1 MHVFYFYVFKFLQHP
16 VNMYLVEIRQS
27 GNGFIILPSSNHI
40 CPKEQYESSIINT
53 IDKINDITKKWLD
66 PSTTIILMILSP
78 IPRKNR
84 GVFAKK
90 TANHI
95 KKIYMSKSWKL
106 GQKIFFQIETK
117 DIKLPT
123 VNIEALLINSVGNPY
138 RAIQEII
145 APSFQSTQPVLQS
158 SLTDQAFYVLSSA
171 IAEKTNKLGLLEGE
185 KWLVLI
191 NTHPLLDYSLYS
203 EAYKKISSQKLI
215 KRFFSKNFFIDKLVK
230 ELIFIS

>member
-1 MHVFYFYVFKFLQHP
+1 
-16 VNMYLVEIRQS
+16 
-27 GNGFIILPSSNHI
+27 
-40 CPKEQYESSIINT
+40 
-53 IDKINDITKKWLD
+53 
-66 PSTTIILMILSP
+66 
-78 IPRKNR
+78 
-84 GVFAKK
+84 
-90 TANHI
+90 
-95 KKIYMSKSWKL
+95 MSKSWKL

-215 KRFFSKNFFIDKLVK
+215 KHSFSKNFFIDKLVK